1 MKKIISVV
9 LTLVLVLG
17 MSVTS
22 LAAFDTLESMDAWKY
37 DKSFNSTDT
46 TAKLREH
53 GVVFSSP
60 SKPVFYDGY
69 FVMSSADDNVTLN
82 PKGGLG
88 GNYTFET
95 EYKISNTNQH
105 YVTFNRNGN
114 SYYKLMLINDGNA
127 GGILQLL
134 KIIDDKTDVLSE
146 VNTAK
151 KETAWWSN
159 WKLNVKVS
167 QEIVEDGIKIIAKLY
182 SFRTGETVTLEYTD
196 TDSAFTSGAATV
208 EFPHCTATVNVL
220 KAYSTPY
227 SNPSIVNKVLANY
240 TGFKGHTLDSLKER
254 GFGFSGLTA
263 LDISKKRILFKNN
276 NGKISFAEPGKS
288 VVEGS
293 YNAIFEYSWGYNSH
307 AVKFNYNTTSYYTV
321 TKGTETVDG
330 VTTYYL
336 SLDKV
341 SGETVETLARNSYNA
356 LPYPDTFTSLVYDI
370 NVDKSS
376 SPAVITVEIKCDE
389 YAGSITGT
397 TPSYGPTYILTASDS
412 TPLVD
417 GKIYI
422 DCQYGGSPTLY
433 NFYCT
438 KKEYVGGSNVN
449 GDAGL
454 YTKAITY
461 NRKIGAT
468 DSVDGLL
475 NEGINLAYNK
485 KAETITFSS
494 AGACFN
500 GVTDN
505 AFVMYEPG
513 NLTSDSYVFATKHVT
528 NNQRQSEIRFNVS
541 EDKKTYYQFKFVI
554 PNDYQN
560 PNSHIELYKV
570 VNGTSTLLASN
581 EDADRGAAG
590 AGGTTT
596 LKVIVN
602 KTASGNEITV
612 SATGSRHGGTD
623 SLSYIDSS
631 SPLAAGDFLL
641 GFGSYGGAETF
652 KELSYSIDKLI
663 TLNDDLFFY
672 INGAYATGY
681 SKGKIEI
688 EAPIKR
694 IGNYVVVAALYED
707 YIMTDVVTLSPEEFN
722 SGRVALF
729 DTTNSTAENSYVNVF
744 IFDAEDTLNT
754 LTKVYELK

>member
-307 AVKFNYNTTSYYTV
+307 AIRFNYNPTSYYTIS
-321 TKGTETVDG
+321 KSKETVDG
-330 VTTYYL
+330 VTSYYL
-336 SLDKV
+336 SLNKV
-341 SGETVETLARNSYNA
+341 SGGNTETLTKNTYTST
-356 LPYPDTFTSLVYDI
+356 PYPDTFATLIYDI
-370 NVDKSS
+370 NVDKHS
-376 SPAVITVEIKCDE
+376 SPAKITASV
-389 YAGSITGT
+389 T
-397 TPSYGPTYILTASDS
+397 YGENTYTLTADDS

-422 DCQYGGSPTLY
+422 DCQYGGGPTLY

-505 AFVMYEPG
+505 AFVMYNPG

-528 NNQRQSEIRFNVS
+528 NNQRQSELRFNVS

-570 VNGTSTLLASN
+570 VNGASTLLASN

-590 AGGTTT
+590 AGSTTT

-672 INGAYATGY
+672 VNGAYATGY

-694 IGNYVVVAALYED
+694 IGNYVVVASLYED
-707 YIMTDVVTLSPEEFN
+707 YEMTSVKTLTPDQFN
-722 SGRVALF
+722 SGKVTLF
-729 DTTNSTAENSYVNVF
+729 DTTQSTAKDAYVKVF
-744 IFDAEDTLNT
+744 IFDSEDTLNN
-754 LTKVYELK
+754 LTKVYELN